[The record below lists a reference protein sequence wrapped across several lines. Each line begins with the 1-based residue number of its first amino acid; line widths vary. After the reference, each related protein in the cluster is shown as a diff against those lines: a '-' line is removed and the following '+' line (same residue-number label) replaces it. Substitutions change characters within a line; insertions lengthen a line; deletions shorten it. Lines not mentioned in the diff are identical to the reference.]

1 MYADRI
7 INFGEK
13 FRDRLEASLL
23 NAALAYVRHNE
34 EMLSLEILCDHLV
47 EYHCPISSEEYLEL
61 ESLTHEMG
69 ICLDRPPF
77 KYLRSNIVCR

>member
-23 NAALAYVRHNE
+23 NAAFAYVCHNE
-34 EMLSLEILCDHLV
+34 EMLLLEILCDHLV
-47 EYHCPISSEEYLEL
+47 EYNCPISSEEYREL
-61 ESLTHEMG
+61 ESLTDEMG
-69 ICLDRPPF
+69 ICMDGPPF
-77 KYLRSNIVCR
+77 KYLRDNIVSR